1 MWPLK
6 RRKPKGFGGGLGFDE
21 GGVEVEVEEAP
32 SAAVVVV
39 VVVVVDAISPISS
52 LFFVISL

>member
-1 MWPLK
+1 LK

>member
-1 MWPLK
+1 LK

-39 VVVVVDAISPISS
+39 VVVVDAISPISS